1 MSTWF
6 RRLFARSDKNQPE
19 VASGLVC
26 KEVVELITAY
36 LEDSLLP
43 EKKAELEE
51 HLAACDGCTN
61 YLEQVR
67 LTLNMLRNLTK
78 EPVFPGTKAELLQV
92 FQQWS
97 KKS

>member
-6 RRLFARSDKNQPE
+6 RRLFARPKKSQSE
-19 VASGLVC
+19 AASGLVC
-26 KEVVELITAY
+26 KEVVELITDY
-36 LEDSLLP
+36 LENSLLP

-51 HLAACDGCTN
+51 HLIDCDGCTN

-67 LTLNMLRNLTK
+67 LTLDMLRNLTK

-97 KKS
+97 KNS